1 MSITNLLTQWR
12 SNAEKYSADA
22 RRTFK
27 RIKRAVEADKP
38 TGSKLEELIE
48 EIGIYFSLFLFFT
61 FYLFTFYSLGSFLN
75 FLEEELD
82 KSAANL
88 DALAANL
95 DQADS
100 DNSSTDTE

>member
-1 MSITNLLTQWR
+1 MSITSLLTQWR

-48 EIGIYFSLFLFFT
+48 EIGIHFLP
-61 FYLFTFYSLGSFLN
+61 FYLFTFYSLGTFLN

-100 DNSSTDTE
+100 DSTTDSE